1 MVVKIKEIYVEN
13 LKFISIIQRAKLCML
28 LMSLVLSIAHA
39 QQDEVTSL
47 LEEQRYAEAAAK
59 LEKLSESAKDIETRS
74 QLYYQLGEI
83 YYNYTQ
89 QYPQAL
95 KAYEKILGMRSAG
108 LPMAE
113 IFLAYIKISDVHCRM
128 GEHGK
133 AIQNLRTLVDMAPD
147 THFVHKMGSQKIRD
161 IQTALK
167 DLMLQKE
174 IIRAYKGTPLEAVAL
189 SQIAELYRMHS
200 QLNQPERAIETYQA
214 LLKNHPTDKL
224 AAEAQWRIAHLRHT
238 VLHQLSLAIDA
249 YRKVADNFPT
259 SSFAA
264 EALFHIA
271 NLHREAE
278 KYQEAL
284 TVYDTIAER
293 YPNFWIMHAVFYWS
307 GTCHEKIQHYT
318 KARKAFK
325 IFLNVYLP
333 TLDPV
338 YLGQIA
344 MYDKSVAEVTE
355 LLRTKINTLTQLI
368 PKHEFKKLEKA
379 IDDGNYNKAL
389 MVARNIIGTF
399 PNTQFAKRAEAQLRS
414 LKHLATI
421 QNLMAQIKNPSL
433 NAAEKVRTQLQIAAI
448 YERELLYYSRAV
460 EAYYQVVRKHP
471 KLPYAA
477 EAHYRIGIIYSDML
491 EKPNSAL
498 KTFNAVVK
506 QHPNT
511 LQAMMATFQVG
522 EIYRKL
528 QRFDEAL
535 QAYQTTI
542 SYPER
547 ELYLSDGYKDSYAD
561 RALFRIGR
569 VHFEDQ
575 RYTEA
580 HFAFEEFI
588 KNRTGSPRFA
598 AAHIYLAVMHQ
609 ESGEKDVAAEYY
621 RNAERILTNNPVQM
635 QMVIDEAGTLG
646 FQSPDTV
653 TKFLQDRQKRLKSE

>member
-1 MVVKIKEIYVEN
+1 MED
-13 LKFISIIQRAKLCML
+13 LKFTSIIHRVMLSML
-28 LMSLVLSIAHA
+28 LMLLVLSTAHA
-39 QQDEVTSL
+39 QRDEVNSL

-59 LEKLSESAKDIETRS
+59 LEKLANSSKDIETRS
-74 QLYYQLGEI
+74 RYYYQLGEI

-89 QYPQAL
+89 QYPEAL
-95 KAYEKILGMRSAG
+95 KAYEKILSMKSDG

-113 IFLAYIKISDVHCRM
+113 IFLAYIKISDVYCRM

-133 AIQNLRTLVDMAPD
+133 AIQNLRTLVDMAPE

-161 IQTALK
+161 IRTALK
-167 DLMLQKE
+167 DQMMQRE
-174 IIRAYKGTPLEAVAL
+174 IIRTYKGTPLEAVAL
-189 SQIAELYRMHS
+189 SQIAALYRMHS
-200 QLNQPERAIETYQA
+200 QLNQPERAIGTYQE
-214 LLKNHPTDKL
+214 LLKKHPTVKL

-238 VLHQLSLAIDA
+238 VLHQLPLAIDA
-249 YRKVADNFPT
+249 YKKVADNFPT
-259 SSFAA
+259 SSYAA

-271 NLHREAE
+271 NLNREAK
-278 KYQEAL
+278 KYQQAL
-284 TVYDTIAER
+284 TTYDTIVEK
-293 YPNFWIMHAVFYWS
+293 YPNFWNMHAVFYWS
-307 GTCHEKIQHYT
+307 GICYEETRNYT
-318 KARKAFK
+318 EALNAFK

-355 LLRTKINTLTQLI
+355 LVHRKIGTITQLI
-368 PKHEFKKLEKA
+368 PKHELEKINKA
-379 IDDGNYNKAL
+379 VEDGNYGEASKIAHNLISNA
-389 MVARNIIGTF
+389 
-399 PNTQFAKRAEAQLRS
+399 PNTQFAKRAAAQLS
-414 LKHLATI
+414 SIKHLAAI
-421 QNLMAQIKNPSL
+421 QNLLSQIQNLLSQIQ
-433 NAAEKVRTQLQIAAI
+433 NNRSNTAEKIRAQLQIATI
-448 YERELLYYSRAV
+448 YERELLDYSKAV
-460 EAYYQVVRKHP
+460 QAYNKVVREHP
-471 KLPYAA
+471 KSPYAA
-477 EAHYRIGIIYSDML
+477 EARYRIGIIYADIL

-498 KTFNAVVK
+498 KTFNAVIE

-580 HFAFEEFI
+580 RFAFEEFI
-588 KNRTGSPRFA
+588 KNRTGSPRLA

-621 RNAERILTNNPVQM
+621 RKAERILTDNPVQM

-653 TKFLQDRQKRLKSE
+653 IKFLQDRQKRLDGD

>member
-1 MVVKIKEIYVEN
+1 VEK
-13 LKFISIIQRAKLCML
+13 LKFTSIIQHTMLCL
-28 LMSLVLSIAHA
+28 LLISLVLSTAHA
-39 QQDEVTSL
+39 QHDEVNSL
-47 LEEQRYAEAAAK
+47 LKELRYAEAAAK
-59 LEKLSESAKDIETRS
+59 LEKLAKSAKNVETRS

-89 QYPQAL
+89 QYPEAH
-95 KAYEKILGMRSAG
+95 KAYEKILAMKSAG

-113 IFLAYIKISDVHCRM
+113 IFLAYIKISDVYCRM

-133 AIQNLRTLVDMAPD
+133 AIQNLHTLVDMAPE
-147 THFVHKMGSQKIRD
+147 THFVHKMGLQKIRD

-167 DLMLQKE
+167 DLMMQRE
-174 IIRAYKGTPLEAVAL
+174 IIRSYKGTPLEAVAL

-200 QLNQPERAIETYQA
+200 QLNQPQRAIETYQE
-214 LLKNHPTDKL
+214 LLKKHSTDKL
-224 AAEAQWRIAHLRHT
+224 AAAAQWRIAHLRHT
-238 VLHQLSLAIDA
+238 ALHQLPLAIDA
-249 YRKVADNFPT
+249 YQKVADNFPT

-271 NLHREAE
+271 NLHRETE
-278 KYQEAL
+278 KYQQAL
-284 TVYDTIAER
+284 TVYDNIVEK
-293 YPNFWIMHAVFYWS
+293 YPNFWNMHAVFYWT
-307 GTCHEKIQHYT
+307 GICHENIQHYA

-355 LLRTKINTLTQLI
+355 LVQRKIGTLTQLI
-368 PKHEFKKLEKA
+368 PKHEFVKLEKA
-379 IDDGNYNKAL
+379 VENGNYNEASKI
-389 MVARNIIGTF
+389 ARNLISNA
-399 PNTQFAKRAEAQLRS
+399 PNTQFAKQAAAQLS
-414 LKHLATI
+414 SIKHRAAI
-421 QNLMAQIKNPSL
+421 QNLLAQIKDEEVS
-433 NAAEKVRTQLQIAAI
+433 AAEKIRAQLQIATI
-448 YERELLYYSRAV
+448 YERELLDYSKAV
-460 EAYYQVVRKHP
+460 QAYNKVVREHSKS
-471 KLPYAA
+471 PYAA
-477 EAHYRIGIIYSDML
+477 EACYRMGIIYADIL

-498 KTFNAVVK
+498 KTFNVVVK
-506 QHPNT
+506 QHPDT

-569 VHFEDQ
+569 VHYEDQ

-580 HFAFEEFI
+580 RFAFQEFI
-588 KNRTGSPRFA
+588 KNRTESPRFA
-598 AAHIYLAVMHQ
+598 AAYIYLAMIQH
-609 ESGEKDVAAEYY
+609 ENGEKDTAAEHYQK
-621 RNAERILTNNPVQM
+621 AEKMLTNNLVQM
-635 QMVIDEAGTLG
+635 QMLIDEAGTLG

-653 TKFLQDRQKRLKSE
+653 IKFLQDRQKRLKSE

>member
-1 MVVKIKEIYVEN
+1 M
-13 LKFISIIQRAKLCML
+13 LCML
-28 LMSLVLSIAHA
+28 LMSLVLSTAHA
-39 QQDEVTSL
+39 QHDEVNSL
-47 LEEQRYAEAAAK
+47 LKELRYADAAAK
-59 LEKLSESAKDIETRS
+59 LEKLTKSAKDIETRS

-89 QYPQAL
+89 QYPEAL
-95 KAYEKILGMRSAG
+95 KAYEKILGMKSAG

-113 IFLAYIKISDVHCRM
+113 IFLAYIKISDVYCRM

-133 AIQNLRTLVDMAPD
+133 AIQNLRTLVDMAPE

-161 IQTALK
+161 IRTALK
-167 DLMLQKE
+167 DLMMQRE
-174 IIRAYKGTPLEAVAL
+174 IIRTYKGTPLEAVAL
-189 SQIAELYRMHS
+189 SQIAELYRIHS
-200 QLNQPERAIETYQA
+200 QLNQPERAIETYQE
-214 LLKNHPTDKL
+214 LLKKHPTDKL

-238 VLHQLSLAIDA
+238 ALHQLPLAIDA
-249 YRKVADNFPT
+249 YQKVADNFPT
-259 SSFAA
+259 SNFAA

-271 NLHREAE
+271 NLHREAG

-284 TVYDTIAER
+284 TVYDTIAKR

-307 GTCHEKIQHYT
+307 GICHEKIQHYT

-344 MYDKSVAEVTE
+344 MYDKNVTEVTE
-355 LLRTKINTLTQLI
+355 LLRAKIKALTQLI
-368 PKHEFKKLEKA
+368 PKHKFEKLEKA
-379 IDDGNYNKAL
+379 VENNRYNEAL
-389 MVARNIIGTF
+389 AIVHDLIVTV
-399 PNTQFAKRAEAQLRS
+399 PNSQFAKRAAAQLRS
-414 LKHLATI
+414 IEHNAAI
-421 QNLMAQIKNPSL
+421 QNLLAQINSQGLKT
-433 NAAEKVRTQLQIAAI
+433 AEKVRAQLQIATI
-448 YERELLYYSRAV
+448 YERQLLDYSKAV
-460 EAYYQVVRKHP
+460 DAYSEVVQKYP
-471 KLPYAA
+471 KSSYAA
-477 EAHYRIGIIYSDML
+477 EARYRIGIIYADIL

-498 KTFNAVVK
+498 KTFNAVIK

-547 ELYLSDGYKDSYAD
+547 ELYLSDGYKDSYTD

-569 VHFEDQ
+569 VHYEDQ
-575 RYTEA
+575 RYTDA
-580 HFAFEEFI
+580 RFAFEEFI
-588 KNRTGSPRFA
+588 KNRPGSPRLVT
-598 AAHIYLAVMHQ
+598 AHVYLAVMHE
-609 ESGEKDVAAEYY
+609 ESGEEDAAAEHYQK
-621 RNAERILTNNPVQM
+621 AERMLTNNPVQM
-635 QMVIDEAGTLG
+635 QMLIDEAGTLG

-653 TKFLQDRQKRLKSE
+653 IKFLQDRQKRLKTD

>member
-1 MVVKIKEIYVEN
+1 MED
-13 LKFISIIQRAKLCML
+13 LKFTSIIHRVMLSML
-28 LMSLVLSIAHA
+28 LMLLVLSTAHA
-39 QQDEVTSL
+39 QRDEVNSL

-59 LEKLSESAKDIETRS
+59 LEKLANSSKDIETRS
-74 QLYYQLGEI
+74 RYYYQLGEI

-89 QYPQAL
+89 QYPEAL
-95 KAYEKILGMRSAG
+95 KAYEKILSMKSDG

-113 IFLAYIKISDVHCRM
+113 IFLAYIKISDVYCRM

-133 AIQNLRTLVDMAPD
+133 AIQNLRTLVDMAPE

-161 IQTALK
+161 IRTALK
-167 DLMLQKE
+167 DLMMQRE
-174 IIRAYKGTPLEAVAL
+174 IIRTYKGTPLEAVAL
-189 SQIAELYRMHS
+189 SQIASLYRMHS
-200 QLNQPERAIETYQA
+200 QLNQPERAIETYQE
-214 LLKNHPTDKL
+214 LLKKHPTVKL

-249 YRKVADNFPT
+249 YKKVADNFPT

-271 NLHREAE
+271 NLNREAK
-278 KYQEAL
+278 KYQQAL
-284 TVYDTIAER
+284 TTYDTIVEK
-293 YPNFWIMHAVFYWS
+293 YPNFWNMHAVFYWS
-307 GTCHEKIQHYT
+307 GICYEETQNYT
-318 KARKAFK
+318 EALNAFK

-355 LLRTKINTLTQLI
+355 LVHRKIGTITQLI
-368 PKHEFKKLEKA
+368 PKHEFERHEKA
-379 IDDGNYNKAL
+379 VEDGNYNKASKIAHNL
-389 MVARNIIGTF
+389 ISNA
-399 PNTQFAKRAEAQLRS
+399 PNTQFAKRAGALLS
-414 LKHLATI
+414 SIKHRAAI
-421 QNLMAQIKNPSL
+421 QNLLAQIKNVEIS
-433 NAAEKVRTQLQIAAI
+433 AAEKIRAQLQIATI
-448 YERELLYYSRAV
+448 YERELLDYSKAV
-460 EAYYQVVRKHP
+460 QAYHKVVREHP
-471 KLPYAA
+471 KSPYAA
-477 EAHYRIGIIYSDML
+477 EARYRMGIIYADIL

-498 KTFNAVVK
+498 KTFNAVIE

-575 RYTEA
+575 RLYRS
-580 HFAFEEFI
+580 AF
-588 KNRTGSPRFA
+588 RF
-598 AAHIYLAVMHQ
+598 
-609 ESGEKDVAAEYY
+609 
-621 RNAERILTNNPVQM
+621 
-635 QMVIDEAGTLG
+635 
-646 FQSPDTV
+646 
-653 TKFLQDRQKRLKSE
+653 